1 MIYFLNYYNLWVVG
15 DHECRI
21 HDNSPGCPVYVRIS
35 KLELSGE
42 SPPPAHTHPKLC
54 NLIISL

>member
-35 KLELSGE
+35 NLELS
-42 SPPPAHTHPKLC
+42 SSPAHTHTQ
-54 NLIISL
+54 IM